1 MKVLFLYRF
10 LTITVIVDCL
20 GLCYNECYQWA
31 VLLYHESKKEINLGD
46 FFNVDNKFFQGLGK
60 IIDVICLSAFWFFL
74 CIPIVTAGAA
84 TTALYYTVNKVIR
97 NNRSYIGREFWHA
110 FKTNFRQST
119 IVWLILLLLYA
130 IMGFDCYVMYQYAKA
145 GVALGKIYIV
155 FAVLMMFATM
165 WAIYLFP
172 YIARFENQTKMIL
185 KNAALIA
192 LGNLWKTLLLFAL
205 LLAAAF
211 AVYIF
216 PPAVFIIPCIYML
229 LANFI
234 LEKIFQ
240 KYMSPEDLEAE
251 KERNME
257 YFN

>member
-1 MKVLFLYRF
+1 M
-10 LTITVIVDCL
+10 
-20 GLCYNECYQWA
+20 
-31 VLLYHESKKEINLGD
+31 GD

-60 IIDVICLSAFWFFL
+60 IIDVICLSVFWLFL

-110 FKTNFRQST
+110 FKSNFKQST
-119 IVWLILLLLYA
+119 VVWLILLLLYG

-145 GVALGKIYIV
+145 GISLGKMYII
-155 FAVLMMFATM
+155 FAVLMLFATM

-172 YIARFENQTKMIL
+172 YIARFENKTKVIL

-192 LGNLWKTLLLFAL
+192 LGNLWKTLFLLVIF
-205 LLAAAF
+205 LAAVF
-211 AVYIF
+211 VTYIF
-216 PPAVFIIPCIYML
+216 PPAVFVIPCVYML
-229 LANFI
+229 VANFI

-240 KYMSPEDLEAE
+240 KYMSPEDIEAE

-257 YFN
+257 YYN